1 MKTFAS
7 VAVLSLMLAGPV
19 LAADDSAKMDESAT
33 NVEAE
38 KSSDASADSGA
49 AASSSGAGAS
59 VEQNAAASGGSAGS
73 DAGPT
78 SSSDMKT
85 TADTE
90 MKAKTSTGASADTS
104 MGQGDAQMRAGSDM
118 EARTS
123 QSTAD
128 GSQSSLGSSSGSAS
142 MAAAGSAN
150 WQNDKDL
157 VRRVQSQLKQSG
169 YEVGPVDG
177 IYGPRTRQALM
188 DFQKDKGMQAS
199 GQIDQNLLAEM
210 KIDGSL
216 GAQQAATPGT
226 DPVGS
231 TQQRPALR
239 DDANEGMFTDQPGE
253 ARGDNR

>member
-49 AASSSGAGAS
+49 AASRNGAGAS
-59 VEQNAAASGGSAGS
+59 VEQNAAASGGSSSGAGQ
-73 DAGPT
+73 T

-90 MKAKTSTGASADTS
+90 MKAKTSAGPSADTS
-104 MGQGDAQMRAGSDM
+104 MGQGDSQMRAGSDM

-128 GSQSSLGSSSGSAS
+128 GSKSSLGSSSGSAS
-142 MAAAGSAN
+142 MATAGSAN

-177 IYGPRTRQALM
+177 IYGPRTRQALV